1 MGNVCKFKL
10 NKNKSMLTFA
20 LINICV
26 LSGSLVS
33 ANASII
39 RRVSSVASSIGNV
52 TNRSQNVRR
61 VSSPLSRSSQ
71 LNSTLDINNLNQRL
85 TEIET
90 QRTVEQ
96 QRPNHPFNKLVANSS
111 GVLSGAMLVTG
122 VVGGIVQQAKFRE
135 MVNEQ
140 AYESEQVQKDLTEKR
155 DHFQNVEIPE
165 AEDYI
170 INYYKENYGI
180 DITQKN

>member
-39 RRVSSVASSIGNV
+39 RRAPSVVSSIASAM
-52 TNRSQNVRR
+52 NRSQNVRR
-61 VSSPLSRSSQ
+61 VSSSLSTSSR
-71 LNSTLDINNLNQRL
+71 LNPTSTINTLNQRL

-90 QRTVEQ
+90 QRTIEQ
-96 QRPNHPFNKLVANSS
+96 QRPNHPFNKVVAAS
-111 GVLSGAMLVTG
+111 GVVSGAMLVAG

-180 DITQKN
+180 DITQRN

>member
-52 TNRSQNVRR
+52 TNRSQHVRR
-61 VSSPLSRSSQ
+61 VSSSLSRSSQ

-96 QRPNHPFNKLVANSS
+96 QRPNHPFNKLVAAS

-122 VVGGIVQQAKFRE
+122 VVGGIAQQAKFRE